1 MSIAADTSLY
11 LNDVLWDLD
20 STKIKKDASSI
31 YVTSLVRDESDL
43 VSLTEQ
49 KLPNISFYRQD
60 GTSTT
65 YKKLDALYDGQNK
78 DVSLYFRNLE
88 YMSPYTSSS
97 TDTSSK
103 AYTIFNTSSIG
114 TASTMR
120 VIKSGDNVVSL
131 IGETETKSYNTIN
144 IKTIN
149 GKSLI
154 FNSSLPYA
162 SKYVSNWYL
171 GEAVSSIERDIKL
184 VTPKELDSSS
194 SKITL
199 QRNESTAILIGIDNP
214 ANYGA
219 STPHN
224 ITHYFNSNIMFNN
237 SAELFA
243 QRFYQ
248 SSDERLKTNISE
260 VEVNDYI
267 PSIKQFDWIDSSIRS
282 YGYIAQ
288 ELEIYHPELVKEDA
302 NGIKK
307 VDYDAAHSLAIAV
320 LVKDNELL
328 HRENLEL
335 KEELAQIKEMIKKL
349 I

>member
-1 MSIAADTSLY
+1 M
-11 LNDVLWDLD
+11 
-20 STKIKKDASSI
+20 
-31 YVTSLVRDESDL
+31 
-43 VSLTEQ
+43 
-49 KLPNISFYRQD
+49 
-60 GTSTT
+60 
-65 YKKLDALYDGQNK
+65 
-78 DVSLYFRNLE
+78 
-88 YMSPYTSSS
+88 
-97 TDTSSK
+97 
-103 AYTIFNTSSIG
+103 IFNDSFTTVQNNRYDWFI
-114 TASTMR
+114 
-120 VIKSGDNVVSL
+120 
-131 IGETETKSYNTIN
+131 
-144 IKTIN
+144 
-149 GKSLI
+149 
-154 FNSSLPYA
+154 
-162 SKYVSNWYL
+162 
-171 GEAVSSIERDIKL
+171 GEAVTRSERDIKL
-184 VTPKELDSSS
+184 VTPDELDSSS

-219 STPHN
+219 KTPHN

-267 PSIKQFDWIDSSIRS
+267 PSIKQFDWIDSSLRS

-320 LVKDNELL
+320 LVKDNEQL